1 MFLWGATGFASIQVD
16 NFGTGTL
23 IPTLV
28 SVTGPQAAEFS
39 IEFDDCSAQAIAPG
53 MFCTI
58 DLSFSPAAAGV
69 RTATLR
75 VDSNAPTGPVFV
87 NLRGSNDVLFSD
99 GFE

>member
-1 MFLWGATGFASIQVD
+1 
-16 NFGTGTL
+16 
-23 IPTLV
+23 
-28 SVTGPQAAEFS
+28 
-39 IEFDDCSAQAIAPG
+39 

>member
-1 MFLWGATGFASIQVD
+1 
-16 NFGTGTL
+16 
-23 IPTLV
+23 V

-39 IEFDDCSAQAIAPG
+39 IEFDGCSAQAIAPCI
-53 MFCTI
+53 FCAI

>member
-1 MFLWGATGFASIQVD
+1 
-16 NFGTGTL
+16 
-23 IPTLV
+23 
-28 SVTGPQAAEFS
+28 
-39 IEFDDCSAQAIAPG
+39 

-58 DLSFSPAAAGV
+58 DLGFSPAAAGF